1 MKSDYPYIEFIRIAK
16 ECRDVLIK
24 DTLESNSPDL
34 YDSLYSNVKSEIYKI
49 KLELYEI
56 KWIALHWRKVNEA
69 IANRECLLAEKK
81 ELISMFAKWYRDYVS
96 NWNYTEFD
104 VVIFEE
110 RMDILKSLIS
120 VNNEWE
126 QNLKRMKVSFER
138 SEKILNEKIK
148 ALEIGGQLYG
158 NCKGDW

>member
-1 MKSDYPYIEFIRIAK
+1 MKSDYPYLEIIRIAK
-16 ECRDVLIK
+16 ECRDVLIE
-24 DTLESNSPDL
+24 DTLKSNSPDL
-34 YDSLYSNVKSEIYKI
+34 YDSLYSDVKSEIYKI

-56 KWIALHWRKVNEA
+56 KWLELHWKKMNEA
-69 IANRECLLAEKK
+69 ITNRECLLAEKK
-81 ELISMFAKWYRDYVS
+81 EFISMFAKWYRDYVS

-110 RMDILKSLIS
+110 RMDILKSLIT
-120 VNNEWE
+120 VNNEWD
-126 QNLKRMKVSFER
+126 QNLKRMKVSFKR

-148 ALEIGGQLYG
+148 ALEMGGQLYG